1 MRCTACGV
9 ELILTNVVQDGVPGV
24 EHHTFICSDCHVT
37 ERRVVLTRH
46 GREDDTEPMPVYAA
60 PPTVPAS
67 KAQEERIAPPG
78 ILSRVVA
85 KIRGY

>member
-46 GREDDTEPMPVYAA
+46 GREDDSA
-60 PPTVPAS
+60 PTCSLRSP
-67 KAQEERIAPPG
+67 RIG
-78 ILSRVVA
+78 R
-85 KIRGY
+85 

>member
-46 GREDDTEPMPVYAA
+46 GREDDTEPVRIHAA

-67 KAQEERIAPPG
+67 KVQDEHIAAPG
-78 ILSRVVA
+78 LVGRVLA
-85 KIRGY
+85 RIRGH